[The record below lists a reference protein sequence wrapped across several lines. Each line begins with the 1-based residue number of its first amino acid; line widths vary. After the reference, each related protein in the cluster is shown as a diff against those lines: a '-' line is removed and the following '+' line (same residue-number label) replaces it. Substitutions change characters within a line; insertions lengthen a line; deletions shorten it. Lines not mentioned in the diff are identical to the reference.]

1 MVSDLVKSLT
11 SLENDL
17 VYVDQALEF
26 LQSFINE
33 YSRTGTL
40 TAESMFDLYTQ
51 EGVKDK
57 VKIAGE
63 EFKEELD
70 NAVKIATEKTLIPT
84 TIEDDKIE
92 PDSTDKDAD
101 VPEEANDEVD
111 YSSMNK
117 EPLMALL
124 KERGLP
130 TSGTKA
136 VLIERLTNK

>member
-1 MVSDLVKSLT
+1 
-11 SLENDL
+11 
-17 VYVDQALEF
+17 
-26 LQSFINE
+26 
-33 YSRTGTL
+33 
-40 TAESMFDLYTQ
+40 MFDLYTQ

>member
-63 EFKEELD
+63 EFKKELD
-70 NAVKIATEKTLIPT
+70 DAVKEAKNTALPPPPIEEEAIEPE
-84 TIEDDKIE
+84 TIEGE
-92 PDSTDKDAD
+92 AD

-111 YSSMNK
+111 YSSMTVDQLK
-117 EPLMALL
+117 ALL